1 MFCIVICLTSSS
13 REGCGGASTADVLK
27 ADMIVEIGWVE
38 MKFVFEES
46 VTAAAATAPQNY
58 VHEKVS

>member
-1 MFCIVICLTSSS
+1 MIDVAQLNLW
-13 REGCGGASTADVLK
+13 ENVAPAPVAAADVLK